1 MNTILRKQFLA
12 HVGQTSPEP
21 MMIEVARAEGVFFY
35 TPEGKRYY
43 DLVAGVSVSNVG
55 HANPRV
61 VEAVQRQAAD
71 YMHIMV
77 YGEMIERPQVRT
89 PHASPSC
96 CRENFR
102 ASISSIRAPRRS
114 KGRSN
119 WPSASPDARNS
130 SRCAAPTT
138 VRRTAR

>member
-35 TPEGKRYY
+35 TPEGKHYY

-77 YGEMIERPQVRT
+77 YGEMIERPQVRYAARIAE
-89 PHASPSC
+89 PFALYV
-96 CRENFR
+96 
-102 ASISSIRAPRRS
+102 S
-114 KGRSN
+114 K
-119 WPSASPDARNS
+119 W
-130 SRCAAPTT
+130 
-138 VRRTAR
+138 

>member
-71 YMHIMV
+71 LSLIHIS
-77 YGEMIERPQVRT
+77 EPT
-89 PHASPSC
+89 
-96 CRENFR
+96 
-102 ASISSIRAPRRS
+102 RRS
-114 KGRSN
+114 
-119 WPSASPDARNS
+119 
-130 SRCAAPTT
+130 
-138 VRRTAR
+138 